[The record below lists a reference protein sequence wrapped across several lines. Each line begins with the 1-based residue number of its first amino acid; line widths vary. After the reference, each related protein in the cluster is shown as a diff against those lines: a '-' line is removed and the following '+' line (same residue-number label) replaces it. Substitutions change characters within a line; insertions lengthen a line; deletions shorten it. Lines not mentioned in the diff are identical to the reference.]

1 MSLSR
6 LSINSLT
13 LFTVVLGLKCPIL
26 HHVREATSVSVVA
39 QKPKPQGTQAH
50 KRLLEA
56 KFTNSLM
63 IHKEKKTHIFVQ
75 EWVDLHQR
83 FSSRSKNLQS
93 CIISSRISRPCIEFL
108 NLMINFC
115 SLSKKYLKD
124 LLGNLS
130 WVWLNGKNVQKQP
143 FNTYQAKSNSLR

>member
-26 HHVREATSVSVVA
+26 HHVREATSVSVVE

-63 IHKEKKTHIFVQ
+63 IHKEKKLTYSCKN
-75 EWVDLHQR
+75 EWIYIRDFQA
-83 FSSRSKNLQS
+83 
-93 CIISSRISRPCIEFL
+93 
-108 NLMINFC
+108 
-115 SLSKKYLKD
+115 
-124 LLGNLS
+124 
-130 WVWLNGKNVQKQP
+130 VQK
-143 FNTYQAKSNSLR
+143 TYSRVLSVVESLGRASSF